1 MAGPVGRAA
10 AGGACQRRL
19 RIGHPGQHHAVVQQ
33 RQHHRQQ
40 GALLAAVETGGGGE
54 HTGRTADQRAG
65 HPQVA
70 ALIEKIL
77 ERRRH
82 VAEAGRRA
90 QCQTGTAG
98 QIVQS
103 GVGGAA
109 VRHRRGAG
117 LVIRR
122 HRRHGAQARLQAGAF
137 HAARHLLRQPRHAAG
152 AAVIKDQ
159 HIGVE
164 GRVAHGVT
172 SSRTV
177 SGGRPIT
184 ARSPFTSTGR
194 SSSLG

>member
-1 MAGPVGRAA
+1 MSHVFPRHTKSQPPV
-10 AGGACQRRL
+10 
-19 RIGHPGQHHAVVQQ
+19 AV
-33 RQHHRQQ
+33 
-40 GALLAAVETGGGGE
+40 GGE
-54 HTGRTADQRAG
+54 GCYLIDRAG
-65 HPQVA
+65 KRY
-70 ALIEKIL
+70 LD
-77 ERRRH
+77 
-82 VAEAGRRA
+82 G
-90 QCQTGTAG
+90 
-98 QIVQS
+98 S
-103 GVGGAA
+103 GGAA
-109 VRHRRGAG
+109 VSCLGHGNREVIDAIKAQLDRIGAPRDAWDAIASSGGAARDAVLGVRIVDGRGEVGRFGGEVMKNVAG
-117 LVIRR
+117 YDI
-122 HRRHGAQARLQAGAF
+122 ARLQAGAF